1 MHLDPGALKSAD
13 FLSRED
19 VRRVIRAAVQEDVG
33 PGDATTLALVPED
46 CLVEACILTRHETI
60 AAGLGVAD
68 WVFRTVD
75 MRIVCEA
82 RCKEGDRVAAD
93 KVLLSIKGPARAI
106 LTAERTALNFMQRM
120 CGIATLTRRFV
131 DRVRGS
137 RTVILDTRKTTPGLR
152 LIEKYAVLCGGGSNH
167 RMGLHDRILIKDN
180 HRRLWARGDASR
192 LDLAIREAREKFP
205 GLLVEVEVETDDEL
219 QSALAGEPEWIL
231 LDNMSPERMAVAV
244 GKCKGRCRTEASGGI
259 TLETIEAVARA
270 GVDAVSLGCLTHSA
284 PAADLSLEITTHDQ
298 TATC

>member
-1 MHLDPGALKSAD
+1 
-13 FLSRED
+13 
-19 VRRVIRAAVQEDVG
+19 
-33 PGDATTLALVPED
+33 
-46 CLVEACILTRHETI
+46 
-60 AAGLGVAD
+60 LGVAD

-75 MRIVCEA
+75 MRVACTAEC
-82 RCKEGDRVAAD
+82 REGDRIPANG
-93 KVLLSIKGPARAI
+93 VLLRIKGPARAI

-131 DRVRGS
+131 DRVHGT

-152 LIEKYAVLCGGGSNH
+152 LIEKYAVLCGGGANH

-180 HRRLWARGDASR
+180 HRQLWACGNASR

-219 QSALAGEPEWIL
+219 NSALAGEPDWIL
-231 LDNMSPERMAVAV
+231 LDNMTPDRMALAVAT
-244 GKCKGRCRTEASGGI
+244 CAGRCRTEASGGI
-259 TLETIEAVARA
+259 TLDSIDAVARA

-284 PAADLSLEITTHDQ
+284 PAADLSLEILQHDQ
-298 TATC
+298 TASC

>member
-1 MHLDPGALKSAD
+1 MDSNALISPD
-13 FLSRED
+13 FLLREE

-33 PGDATTLALVPED
+33 PGDATTMALVPED
-46 CLVEACILTRHETI
+46 SIVEAVILTRHETI
-60 AAGLGVAD
+60 VAGLGVAD

-75 MRIVCEA
+75 VRVECEA
-82 RCKEGDRVAAD
+82 QCREGDRVAKD
-93 KVLLSIKGPARAI
+93 KILLTVKGPARAI

-131 DRVRGS
+131 DLASGYGTR
-137 RTVILDTRKTTPGLR
+137 ILDTRKTTPGLR
-152 LIEKYAVLCGGGSNH
+152 LIEKYSVLCGGGSNH

-180 HRRLWARGDASR
+180 HRLLWAEASKSR

-219 QSALAGEPEWIL
+219 ESALAGEPDWIL
-231 LDNMSPERMAVAV
+231 LDNMPPDRMASSVAM
-244 GKCKGRCRTEASGGI
+244 CRGRCRTEASGGI
-259 TLETIEAVARA
+259 TLDTIESVART

-284 PAADLSLEITTHDQ
+284 PAADLSLEITRHDK
-298 TATC
+298 TPSR